1 MAVIGMGRLFISP
14 SACRGDPG
22 QAHLPVYPFAGAAKF
37 RLQQPVQAV
46 QPQGRILLVQF
57 DQPAPDCLV
66 LQPAPAD
73 FLCLPAV
80 IPAAGYLQYPA
91 CLFHRGPL
99 TLERLDAAVF
109 LLYGFDRM
117 PTDFF
122 KTSMTSSFS
131 PSCLRRL
138 RFSASSSRMRFCS
151 RFCLL
156 TWPI

>member
-1 MAVIGMGRLFISP
+1 MMSLPISKPFTTPSALILPSAGVRLRVLKLNLPLPPPDCSIPYLCVFIRLFHPIL
-14 SACRGDPG
+14 C
-22 QAHLPVYPFAGAAKF
+22 PVLGEVFT
-37 RLQQPVQAV
+37 
-46 QPQGRILLVQF
+46 
-57 DQPAPDCLV
+57 
-66 LQPAPAD
+66 
-73 FLCLPAV
+73 
-80 IPAAGYLQYPA
+80 A

-99 TLERLDAAVF
+99 TLERLDTAVF

>member
-1 MAVIGMGRLFISP
+1 MFRCGTRLKIL
-14 SACRGDPG
+14 
-22 QAHLPVYPFAGAAKF
+22 LPTPLADNILLAFP
-37 RLQQPVQAV
+37 R
-46 QPQGRILLVQF
+46 PQGVLTDAELPGKGRELSIFPVLAQQVQRVGL
-57 DQPAPDCLV
+57 QAGNLQNPA
-66 LQPAPAD
+66 
-73 FLCLPAV
+73 
-80 IPAAGYLQYPA
+80 Y
-91 CLFHRGPL
+91 LFHRGPL

>member
-1 MAVIGMGRLFISP
+1 MGAQKQDALIPNVPLRYAFENTSAENLLPASP
-14 SACRGDPG
+14 R
-22 QAHLPVYPFAGAAKF
+22 
-37 RLQQPVQAV
+37 
-46 QPQGRILLVQF
+46 PQGALAEAELPGKGRELSIFPVLAQQVQR
-57 DQPAPDCLV
+57 V
-66 LQPAPAD
+66 GLQ
-73 FLCLPAV
+73 
-80 IPAAGYLQYPA
+80 AGNLQYPA
-91 CLFHRGPL
+91 CLLHRGPL
-99 TLERLDAAVF
+99 TFERLDAAVS

>member
-1 MAVIGMGRLFISP
+1 MGVGRLFVSSP
-14 SACRGDPG
+14 ACRGDPG
-22 QAHLPVYPFAGAAKF
+22 QPHLPVYPFAGAAKF
-37 RLQQPVQAV
+37 RLQQPVETIQAQSRV
-46 QPQGRILLVQF
+46 LLMQL
-57 DQPAPDCLV
+57 DQPAPERLV
-66 LQPAPAD
+66 LLPAPANP
-73 FLCLPAV
+73 LCFPAV
-80 IPAAGYLQYPA
+80 IPAARYLQHPA
-91 CLFHRGPL
+91 CLLHRGPL
-99 TLERLDAAVF
+99 TLEHLDAAVF